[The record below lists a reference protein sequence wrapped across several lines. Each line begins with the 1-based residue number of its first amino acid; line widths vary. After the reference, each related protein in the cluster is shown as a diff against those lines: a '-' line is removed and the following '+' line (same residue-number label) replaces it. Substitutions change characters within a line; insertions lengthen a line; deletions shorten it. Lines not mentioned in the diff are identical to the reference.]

1 MRAESPGPDVHY
13 FRSVSRMAAPP
24 PPPPLVKGKLPVV
37 KKPILTPEGES
48 LQNALSGVQRTSKA
62 ETKGSDYF
70 ADKSPSGFV
79 GLSNQGKYLLCNNC
93 VLNNNIGATC
103 YLNSFLQSLFLS
115 PEFFQLLFAYEP
127 PLDESEV
134 KKTKNILLQ
143 LQRLFAN
150 LALSEKKRIG
160 TQDLTRSFGWSDE
173 QSSYSQHDV
182 QELRIVLFEAL
193 EKCFSK
199 GGTVAPVSKD
209 KFTISDIFGGT
220 QEMYINCMECGYR
233 SSRLEPFRDIQV
245 GF

>member
-1 MRAESPGPDVHY
+1 
-13 FRSVSRMAAPP
+13 MAAPP

-79 GLSNQGKYLLCNNC
+79 GLSNQG
-93 VLNNNIGATC
+93 ATC

-127 PLDESEV
+127 PLDQSEV

-182 QELRIVLFEAL
+182 QELRIVLFKAL

-199 GGTVAPVSKD
+199 GGT
-209 KFTISDIFGGT
+209 
-220 QEMYINCMECGYR
+220 
-233 SSRLEPFRDIQV
+233 
-245 GF
+245 